1 MTEEN
6 ERKLFGRKRRR
17 NAPAGESRD
26 KVYRVYVND
35 EEDVQLRARAAVRA
49 VTVPRLLFESAMNV
63 HVETS
68 TDRKAAIAELFAIRR
83 LLANIASNAN
93 QIAKYA
99 NTERTFPAEASAI
112 VDEYRA
118 IVPELQKVVR
128 RLADS

>member
-26 KVYRVYVND
+26 KVYRVYVTA
-35 EEDVQLRARAAVRA
+35 EEDVQLRARAAVRD
-49 VTVPRLLFESAMNV
+49 VTVPRLLFESAMNQ
-63 HVETS
+63 HIETS

-83 LLANIASNAN
+83 LLANVASNAN
-93 QIAKYA
+93 QLAKYA
-99 NTERTFPAEASAI
+99 NTERTFPAEAAAA

-118 IVPELQKVVR
+118 IVPDLQKAVR